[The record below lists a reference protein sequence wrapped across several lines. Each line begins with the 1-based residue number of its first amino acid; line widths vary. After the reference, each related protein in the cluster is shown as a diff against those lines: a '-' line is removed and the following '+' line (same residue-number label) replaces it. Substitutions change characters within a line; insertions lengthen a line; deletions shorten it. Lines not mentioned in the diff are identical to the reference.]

1 MEERIL
7 NIHEDVFTVLF
18 TYVGQ
23 MIGYAQII
31 ASIFMAILV
40 GSKVMSYFANPGG
53 NFDPYVL
60 VRPILILAA
69 LVLYQPLIDFL
80 LIEPVNLITGITEQG
95 ALSVTGAID
104 SQNFEEY
111 FENAITNIEDTSVND
126 DGSQG
131 DGVYDFLQLNSGLE
145 FLHLIIF
152 FVARVVAAYILLRQL
167 IYKGIYLVL
176 GIFVLPFSLIP
187 GNSDVVKKWFFGF
200 LAVLLWLPVLK
211 ILQTII
217 ILIGQSAGI
226 GQPGGSM
233 FSNAADILVSI
244 ALQVL
249 MVIAVFRTP
258 NYANFMVT
266 AGSGSGSR
274 FTDAPFT
281 QPTMAAY
288 RYLRGK

>member
-7 NIHEDVFTVLF
+7 NIHQDVFTVLF

-60 VRPILILAA
+60 VRPILILGA
-69 LVLYQPLIDFL
+69 LVLYEPLVDFL
-80 LIEPVNLITGITEQG
+80 LIQPVDLITGVTEQG

-104 SQNFEEY
+104 GQNFENY
-111 FENAITNIEDTSVND
+111 FESTITDIQDTSVNE

-131 DGVYDFLQLNSGLE
+131 DGVYDLLQLNPGLE
-145 FLHLIIF
+145 FLHLILF
-152 FVARVVAAYILLRQL
+152 FVARVIAAYILLRQL

-187 GNSDVVKKWFFGF
+187 GNGDVVKKWFFGF

-217 ILIGQSAGI
+217 ILISQSAGTE
-226 GQPGGSM
+226 SL
-233 FSNAADILVSI
+233 FSADALLSI

-249 MVIAVFRTP
+249 MVIAVLRVP
-258 NYANFMVT
+258 SYANFMVT

-274 FTDAPFT
+274 FTTSPFS
-281 QPTMAAY
+281 QPGLAAY
-288 RYLRGK
+288 RYIRGR